1 MERRSSGFGQGYA
14 RQSYPYFLE
23 KCDIDCFVYRLH
35 WRKEAMGKIQL
46 VEKFI
51 GIILKIIIANNCGY
65 SCI

>member
-35 WRKEAMGKIQL
+35 WRKEAMGKI
-46 VEKFI
+46 
-51 GIILKIIIANNCGY
+51 
-65 SCI
+65 